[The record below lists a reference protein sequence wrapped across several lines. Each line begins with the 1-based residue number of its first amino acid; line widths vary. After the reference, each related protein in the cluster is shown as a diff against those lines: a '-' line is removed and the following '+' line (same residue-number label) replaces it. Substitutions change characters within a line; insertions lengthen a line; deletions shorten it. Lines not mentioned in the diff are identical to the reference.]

1 MSGVTLTKPAAT
13 VRELTVRGVII
24 GGVIT
29 LVFTAANVYL
39 GLKVGL
45 TFATSIP
52 AAVISMAVLR
62 RFGNSSTNSPPG
74 RRTRATSAKTTSLAR
89 SSSAISSA

>member
-1 MSGVTLTKPAAT
+1 MTTAGSAKTAT
-13 VRELTVRGVII
+13 PQELTIRGVIL

-29 LVFTAANVYL
+29 LIFTAANVYL

-52 AAVISMAVLR
+52 PR
-62 RFGNSSTNSPPG
+62 
-74 RRTRATSAKTTSLAR
+74 
-89 SSSAISSA
+89 